1 MKISVITNMV
11 NCPIKRKII
20 LCLYF
25 KTLVFI
31 TFYSN
36 KQGYIC
42 IHKANLKQNNKHFS
56 LKMDKYLLKQSKKS
70 KSNLKILILR
80 EHSKYL
86 LGHTHKKTIN
96 PPKQKLYVYFL
107 IQL

>member
-1 MKISVITNMV
+1 MV
-11 NCPIKRKII
+11 NCPIKGKII

-31 TFYSN
+31 TCYSN

-56 LKMDKYLLKQSKKS
+56 LKMDKYLLKQSKKM
-70 KSNLKILILR
+70 KRKV
-80 EHSKYL
+80 KA
-86 LGHTHKKTIN
+86 T
-96 PPKQKLYVYFL
+96 
-107 IQL
+107 